1 MLTSRKF
8 NFCIGILV
16 SILIMGSFVAAQ
28 DDSVRKELEAVY
40 AKRDQAIKARDA
52 DFLKSLLAADYKE
65 KDKDGKI
72 TNRTDVTNSFDKS
85 AADKDIT
92 EVSSAS
98 KIESI
103 KQGRD
108 ANEAIVETSLTLNMT
123 AMMNGQPHQL
133 QVNVKSRDTWMRN
146 ETGWKMKF
154 SENVDAAMTQVDAA
168 WINYT
173 SPEGR
178 YAVSLPNQPKV
189 DTDQARKAYRAMSTS
204 LPAVFLVE
212 YLDLGTDST
221 FSIDDTLKG
230 GMNENSTILAR
241 NPINIAGFPGNQLIE
256 SKKDSSGDTVM
267 ETRITKVGARVYFV
281 VFGYPKSMES
291 DAIKAKGTK
300 FFDSFNLS
308 NDIQANLHP
317 KPETEW
323 KTFEDP
329 KLGVKFSY
337 PGSRV
342 VSAETG
348 FSDPSLL
355 TVWVKLNDTPAAGT
369 NLWSEYYLKKN
380 PAEDCS
386 KYFEKANPA
395 DIPVGISKT
404 KTIDGVV
411 FQLAVLT
418 IDVTGFGNDYS
429 SVGLQYYGVLGR
441 NCWVADYSENN
452 LKGAPKP
459 DPKAITAM
467 RADFLRWLD
476 SIDIQAV
483 K

>member
-72 TNRTDVTNSFDKS
+72 TNRTDVTNSFDKD

-133 QVNVKSRDTWMRN
+133 QVNGKSRDTWMRN

-178 YAVSLPNQPKV
+178 YAVSLPSQPKV
-189 DTDQARKAYRAMSTS
+189 DTDQATKAYRAMSTS
-204 LPAVFLVE
+204 LSAVFLVE

-300 FFDSFNLS
+300 FFDSFHLSKLSPTETVKRAFAAQESKAKNSTALLNFYCKPALDILLTNLKDEDRLEVQLPLIIFLS
-308 NDIQANLHP
+308 FKGSSISEAINGDTADVTYVWKKTAQEEGGSSTLHLVNEDNRWVLCLTPEALQEAQKKYHP
-317 KPETEW
+317 KSNKE
-323 KTFEDP
+323 
-329 KLGVKFSY
+329 
-337 PGSRV
+337 
-342 VSAETG
+342 
-348 FSDPSLL
+348 
-355 TVWVKLNDTPAAGT
+355 
-369 NLWSEYYLKKN
+369 
-380 PAEDCS
+380 
-386 KYFEKANPA
+386 
-395 DIPVGISKT
+395 
-404 KTIDGVV
+404 
-411 FQLAVLT
+411 
-418 IDVTGFGNDYS
+418 
-429 SVGLQYYGVLGR
+429 
-441 NCWVADYSENN
+441 
-452 LKGAPKP
+452 
-459 DPKAITAM
+459 
-467 RADFLRWLD
+467 
-476 SIDIQAV
+476 
-483 K
+483 